1 MSTLL
6 DIKKLSIKFGVDDGT
21 VHAVNNIDLQI
32 QQGESIAVVGESGAG
47 KSQVF
52 QAVMGLLSNNAQATG
67 SIYFKQQPVLN
78 QPDSILNHLRGSQMG
93 MIFQDPM
100 TSLNPYL
107 TIGTQLLEVLGVHWR
122 LSSKY
127 SKSRIAVIKMLDAVK
142 LREPEQCF
150 YQYPH
155 ELSGGMR
162 QRVVIAMA
170 LLSKPELL
178 IADEPTTALDV
189 TVQAEIMALLKYFH
203 TKRKMA
209 IVLITHDLPLAVN
222 FCQRIVVMYAGKIVE
237 AGKTEDI
244 LYRPQHP
251 YTQALLAA
259 SPQNDLN
266 AQGRL
271 QAIEGKLPDPLN
283 PVSTCVFKS
292 RCAYVGKQ
300 CQQQPELMRND
311 DHQLACFY
319 PIVNTKE

>member
-1 MSTLL
+1 MNTLL
-6 DIKKLSIKFGVDDGT
+6 DIQNLSIKFSVDDGI

-32 QQGESIAVVGESGAG
+32 QEGEAIAVVGESGAG
-47 KSQVF
+47 KSQIF
-52 QAVMGLLSNNAQATG
+52 QAVMGLLSSNAQATG
-67 SIYFKQQPVLN
+67 SINFSQH
-78 QPDSILNHLRGSQMG
+78 SILNRPDQVLNPLRGRCMG

-107 TIGTQLLEVLGVHWR
+107 TIGTQLLEMLGIHWK
-122 LSSKY
+122 LSPKY
-127 SKSRIAVIKMLDAVK
+127 SEGRSAVIEMLDSVK

-170 LLSKPELL
+170 LLGKPELL

-189 TVQAEIMALLKYFH
+189 TVQAEIMALLKH
-203 TKRKMA
+203 SHAQRNMA

-222 FCQRIVVMYAGKIVE
+222 FCERIVVMYAGKIVE
-237 AGKTEDI
+237 SGKTEDI

-266 AQGRL
+266 EKGRL
-271 QAIEGKLPDPLN
+271 QAIDGNLPDPLN
-283 PVSTCVFKS
+283 PVTTCVFKN
-292 RCAYVGKQ
+292 RCVYVDEQ
-300 CQQQPELMRND
+300 CQQPPKLIEKNG
-311 DHQLACFY
+311 HQLACFN
-319 PIVNTKE
+319 PIVSSK